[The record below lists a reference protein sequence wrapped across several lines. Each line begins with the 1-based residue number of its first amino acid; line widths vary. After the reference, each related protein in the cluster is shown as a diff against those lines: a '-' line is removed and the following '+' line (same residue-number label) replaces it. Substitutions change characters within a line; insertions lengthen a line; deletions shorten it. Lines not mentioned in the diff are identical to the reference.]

1 MKIIYFAAG
10 IGISW
15 VGIEIISSG
24 NSVITGWILLL
35 IGVLTVVFSFFA
47 SGNPPTNRGRGG
59 SDGSGVGPHYYDSS
73 SDSGGDGGGGG
84 D

>member
-1 MKIIYFAAG
+1 MKIIYFATG

-24 NSVITGWILLL
+24 NSAVTGWIVLL
-35 IGVLTVVFSFFA
+35 IGVLTVIYSFFA
-47 SGNPPTNRGRGG
+47 SRYRPANRGG
-59 SDGSGVGPHYYDSS
+59 SDGSGPSLHYYDS

-84 D
+84 GD